1 MIYTSSYKNFITDKY
16 RLVSIS
22 KDKGVSFTYED
33 GSVYSGE
40 CYLDLAPKKEFFKKW
55 RTLRN
60 EVSFEESTMF
70 YVKHFYDEVLK
81 NLDPNKV
88 YNDLDGAVLLC
99 YEESY
104 EFCHRHIVASWLNKM
119 INKDVLECIYAN
131 DKIIEKER
139 PSYIDEYLNAVMNNK
154 KTN

>member
-1 MIYTSSYKNFITDKY
+1 
-16 RLVSIS
+16 
-22 KDKGVSFTYED
+22 
-33 GSVYSGE
+33 
-40 CYLDLAPKKEFFKKW
+40 
-55 RTLRN
+55 
-60 EVSFEESTMF
+60 MF

-119 INKDVLECIYAN
+119 INKEVLECVYAN

-139 PSYIDEYLNAVMNNK
+139 PSYIDEYLNVVMNNK